1 MTAPCA
7 GMVPPPCAIPPAK
20 AKHSASQ
27 VTHPNR
33 TKNGRCPGLACGRGG
48 VCRDGSGRHVHVHG
62 QLYRMP
68 GLQLRVVGCLQLPVR
83 VRVCPPFVRGLQ
95 PRTRPPL
102 VPVGAG
108 WVRGSTALA
117 CSEETAI
124 QTATVSQAL
133 WLHAWAC
140 SADCVRA
147 ADTLSTA
154 SLAAAAKRP
163 RTSPRIPRAS
173 HTLCFFS
180 SPSSRPGYSET
191 R

>member
-1 MTAPCA
+1 MQCYPSRKSKTDSKNTQVA
-7 GMVPPPCAIPPAK
+7 
-20 AKHSASQ
+20 Q
-27 VTHPNR
+27 VTHPNQ
-33 TKNGRCPGLACGRGG
+33 TKWALSWAR
-48 VCRDGSGRHVHVHG
+48 
-62 QLYRMP
+62 
-68 GLQLRVVGCLQLPVR
+68 LRARGCLPGRQWEA
-83 VRVCPPFVRGLQ
+83 CPCPWPAVSHA
-95 PRTRPPL
+95 RPAAARRRLLAATCAGACLSAICPAL

-117 CSEETAI
+117 GSEEAAI

-180 SPSSRPGYSET
+180 SPSSRPGYSVT